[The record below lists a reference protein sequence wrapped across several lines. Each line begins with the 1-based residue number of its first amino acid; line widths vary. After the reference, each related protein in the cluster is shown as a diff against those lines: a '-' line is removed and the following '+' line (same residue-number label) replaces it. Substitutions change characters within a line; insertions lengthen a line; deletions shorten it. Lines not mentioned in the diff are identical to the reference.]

1 MDEDAHDCDWFS
13 CHVVR
18 LCVGVYISALEFGV
32 GVHRRILIYNS
43 VLSFVA
49 SFFSFGQVFVI
60 FPLSVFSLP
69 SS

>member
-1 MDEDAHDCDWFS
+1 VDEDAYDCDWFS

-18 LCVGVYISALEFGV
+18 LCVGVYISALEFEV

-49 SFFSFGQVFVI
+49 SFFH
-60 FPLSVFSLP
+60 SVRYL
-69 SS
+69 